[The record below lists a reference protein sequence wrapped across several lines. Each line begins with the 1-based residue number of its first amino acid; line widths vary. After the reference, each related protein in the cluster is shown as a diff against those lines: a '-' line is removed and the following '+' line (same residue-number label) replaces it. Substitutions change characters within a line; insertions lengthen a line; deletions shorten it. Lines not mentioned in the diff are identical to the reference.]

1 MNLIYLLL
9 SPLLSNVKQLYG
21 GLNLCMLGVILLM
34 VILGGLKQIF
44 PLPSPYIQSVATYK
58 AINYR

>member
-1 MNLIYLLL
+1 
-9 SPLLSNVKQLYG
+9 
-21 GLNLCMLGVILLM
+21 MLGVILLM